1 MHTDGEILV
10 ETEPKLYDLTVT
22 DFNYKRQKVSRSHR
36 VLGAAVL
43 RNDNDNSEYLVRI
56 TC

>member
-22 DFNYKRQKVSRSHR
+22 DFNYKRQKVSRSPR